1 MQTEGVFRSMSDMV
15 SIIGNPAFSD
25 RFFGIVQKMLGADHC
40 TVFVSNAGGVRTL
53 VAEAQTQAAA
63 ERVRQLAGIYGER
76 GYRVDPVW
84 NRPAAGQPETD
95 AIRTEV
101 IAPAQFEDQAYRRE
115 FYDKPNIQEE
125 LALSADVGA
134 GRRVYAS
141 FYRER
146 GRSRFSPQDMA
157 TLQATAPVTMQVL
170 AKHAE
175 ITGAV
180 LRPAAAAPIRP
191 VSREELFQRVQE
203 AMQDDNRLL
212 TRREAEICTGII
224 LGYTILGL
232 SMNLG
237 ISVNT
242 VATHRKRAYAKL
254 RISSQNEL
262 FAHYFSL
269 VESLG
274 GGAAV

>member
-1 MQTEGVFRSMSDMV
+1 MQTEGVFSSMSDMV

-40 TVFVSNAGGVRTL
+40 TVFVSNEGGVRTL
-53 VAEAQTQAAA
+53 VAEAQTRAAA
-63 ERVRQLAGIYGER
+63 ERVRHLAGIYGER

-84 NRPAAGQPETD
+84 NRPASTRPEMD

-101 IAPAQFEDQAYRRE
+101 IAPTHFEDPAYRRE

-125 LALSADVGA
+125 LALSADVGG

-146 GRSRFSPQDMA
+146 GRSRFSAQDMA

-175 ITGAV
+175 ITGSIA
-180 LRPAAAAPIRP
+180 RPAAPIRP

-203 AMQDDNRLL
+203 AMLDDNQLL
-212 TRREAEICTGII
+212 TRREAEVCTGII

-232 SMNLG
+232 SLNLG
-237 ISVNT
+237 ISINT

-269 VESLG
+269 VEGLG
-274 GGAAV
+274 GGTAV

>member
-1 MQTEGVFRSMSDMV
+1 MQAEPVFSSMSEMV
-15 SIIGNPAFSD
+15 SIIGDAAFSD
-25 RFFGIVQKMLGADHC
+25 RFFGIVQRLLGADHC
-40 TVFVSNAGGVRTL
+40 TVFVSHDDGLRTL
-53 VAEAQTQAAA
+53 VAEAGNREAAA
-63 ERVRQLAGIYGER
+63 HVRHLAGLYRDG
-76 GYRVDPVW
+76 GYRADPVW
-84 NRPAAGQPETD
+84 NRAACQSRAGGAFQ
-95 AIRTEV
+95 TEV
-101 IAPAQFEDQAYRRE
+101 IAPAYFEDPAYRRE
-115 FYDKPNIQEE
+115 YYEKPNILEE
-125 LALSADVGA
+125 LALSAEVGA

-146 GRSRFSPQDMA
+146 GRPRFSRDDLGR
-157 TLQATAPVTMQVL
+157 LQASAPIAMQVL

-175 ITGAV
+175 VTQRRGQTA
-180 LRPAAAAPIRP
+180 LPAPRRAT
-191 VSREELFQRVQE
+191 REELFARVSA
-203 AMQDDNRLL
+203 AMMQDNRLL
-212 TRREAEICTGII
+212 TRREAEICTGIV

-262 FAHYFSL
+262 FAHYFAL

-274 GGAAV
+274 GGEIAG